1 MSRSRRFFYQAL
13 TQSNKASLANR
24 CPIITSPSS
33 FKHSG
38 VRSLLFDHGGVR
50 SLSFDHSGVRS
61 LSFDH
66 GGIATEKLF
75 TDQKHSER
83 YSKYRPGLPQEVDY
97 SIKQSNF
104 IIQFI
109 LE

>member
-1 MSRSRRFFYQAL
+1 MSRSRRFLYQTL

-33 FKHSG
+33 FK
-38 VRSLLFDHGGVR
+38 
-50 SLSFDHSGVRS
+50 HSGVRS

-83 YSKYRPGLPQEVDY
+83 YSKYRPGLPQEVGY